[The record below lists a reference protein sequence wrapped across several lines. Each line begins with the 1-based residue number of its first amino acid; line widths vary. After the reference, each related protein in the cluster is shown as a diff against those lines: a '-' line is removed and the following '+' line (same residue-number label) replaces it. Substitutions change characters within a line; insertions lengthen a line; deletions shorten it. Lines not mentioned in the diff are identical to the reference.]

1 MLIIFYF
8 SFNAMYLG
16 ENNGNLSEIKNTF
29 YFQLFLKMRKFLRD
43 MRKDTLILSNFY
55 LVEILG
61 DPNSLTLVTS
71 KKILKMRNYVFIL
84 SIFFS

>member
-8 SFNAMYLG
+8 SFNAMCLG

>member
-1 MLIIFYF
+1 
-8 SFNAMYLG
+8 MYLG

>member
-1 MLIIFYF
+1 
-8 SFNAMYLG
+8 MYLG

-55 LVEILG
+55 LVEILD

>member
-1 MLIIFYF
+1 
-8 SFNAMYLG
+8 MYLG
-16 ENNGNLSEIKNTF
+16 ENNGNLSEIKNAF

-55 LVEILG
+55 LVEILA
-61 DPNSLTLVTS
+61 DPNSVTLVTS

-84 SIFFS
+84 SIFSS

>member
-1 MLIIFYF
+1 
-8 SFNAMYLG
+8 MYLG

-29 YFQLFLKMRKFLRD
+29 YLQLFLKMRKFLRD

>member
-1 MLIIFYF
+1 
-8 SFNAMYLG
+8 MYLG

-71 KKILKMRNYVFIL
+71 KKILKMRNYVFLL

>member
-1 MLIIFYF
+1 
-8 SFNAMYLG
+8 MYLG

-43 MRKDTLILSNFY
+43 MRKDTLILTNFY

>member
-1 MLIIFYF
+1 
-8 SFNAMYLG
+8 MYLG

-71 KKILKMRNYVFIL
+71 KKILKMRNYEFIL